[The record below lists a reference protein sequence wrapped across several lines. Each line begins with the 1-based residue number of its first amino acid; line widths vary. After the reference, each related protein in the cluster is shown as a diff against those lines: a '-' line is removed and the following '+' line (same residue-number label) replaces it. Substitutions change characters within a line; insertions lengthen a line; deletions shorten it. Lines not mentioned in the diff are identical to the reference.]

1 MEIIEEIQ
9 DGIKIFRL
17 KGRLDSN
24 SSPEL
29 EDKLFQAISEGSK
42 KIIVDFENID
52 YTSSAGLRVVFKASK
67 TLGREDGRLILCSMH
82 KYIREIF
89 KTTGIDKF
97 VLTVDT
103 MEQARRAF

>member
-1 MEIIEEIQ
+1 MKIIEEIQ

-24 SSPEL
+24 TSQEL
-29 EDKLFQAISEGSK
+29 EDKLFQTISEESK

-52 YTSSAGLRVVFKASK
+52 YMSSAGLRVVFKASRA
-67 TLGREDGRLILCSMH
+67 LGREDGRLILCSMH
-82 KYIREIF
+82 EYIREIF

-97 VLTVDT
+97 VLILDSID
-103 MEQARRAF
+103 QAFKAF